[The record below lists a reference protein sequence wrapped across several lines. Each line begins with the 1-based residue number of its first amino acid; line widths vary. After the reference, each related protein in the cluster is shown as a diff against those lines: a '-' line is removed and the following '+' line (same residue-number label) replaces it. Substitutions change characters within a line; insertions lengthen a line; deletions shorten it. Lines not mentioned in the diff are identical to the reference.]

1 MIGTAICLLAMGS
14 YLFASTI
21 FLLLAVRI
29 LHGAGFGITTTTY
42 GTVVSDLIPSA
53 RRGEGMGYF
62 GLSGTI
68 AISIHLSDY
77 GLCKHITSQ
86 FFMCI
91 IVHNCFINI
100 NETTSNPKTKQPP
113 QQSSSTFLDGFIE
126 RKALLPSLLILCIT
140 LMYGGIGSFITLFA
154 TEVGIA
160 DISLFF
166 LCNALAIAVTR
177 PFSGKL
183 YDAKPYIR
191 HHSGSYYNVYRY
203 YFIVVYDDNSEL
215 NYCCS
220 MLRKWFWS
228 DPTCTTSMDD

>member
-68 AISIHLSDY
+68 AMAPIHLSDY

-86 FFMCI
+86 FFLC
-91 IVHNCFINI
+91 
-100 NETTSNPKTKQPP
+100 
-113 QQSSSTFLDGFIE
+113 
-126 RKALLPSLLILCIT
+126 ALSCTVVSLILTKLLQIQNRNS
-140 LMYGGIGSFITLFA
+140 LHNNHLVLFSMDLLS
-154 TEVGIA
+154 V
-160 DISLFF
+160 
-166 LCNALAIAVTR
+166 
-177 PFSGKL
+177 KL
-183 YDAKPYIR
+183 YFLHY
-191 HHSGSYYNVYRY
+191 
-203 YFIVVYDDNSEL
+203 
-215 NYCCS
+215 
-220 MLRKWFWS
+220 
-228 DPTCTTSMDD
+228 

>member
-68 AISIHLSDY
+68 AMTSVHLSDY

-86 FFMCI
+86 FFFMCI

-100 NETTSNPKTKQPP
+100 NETTSNQKRN
-113 QQSSSTFLDGFIE
+113 SHHNNHLVLFSMD
-126 RKALLPSLLILCIT
+126 LLS
-140 LMYGGIGSFITLFA
+140 
-154 TEVGIA
+154 V
-160 DISLFF
+160 
-166 LCNALAIAVTR
+166 
-177 PFSGKL
+177 KL
-183 YDAKPYIR
+183 YFLHY
-191 HHSGSYYNVYRY
+191 
-203 YFIVVYDDNSEL
+203 
-215 NYCCS
+215 
-220 MLRKWFWS
+220 
-228 DPTCTTSMDD
+228 

>member
-68 AISIHLSDY
+68 AMALIHLSDY

-86 FFMCI
+86 FFFMCI
-91 IVHNCFINI
+91 IVHSSFINI
-100 NETTSNPKTKQPP
+100 NETTSNPKIETA
-113 QQSSSTFLDGFIE
+113 STTI
-126 RKALLPSLLILCIT
+126 I
-140 LMYGGIGSFITLFA
+140 
-154 TEVGIA
+154 
-160 DISLFF
+160 
-166 LCNALAIAVTR
+166 
-177 PFSGKL
+177 
-183 YDAKPYIR
+183 
-191 HHSGSYYNVYRY
+191 
-203 YFIVVYDDNSEL
+203 
-215 NYCCS
+215 
-220 MLRKWFWS
+220 
-228 DPTCTTSMDD
+228 